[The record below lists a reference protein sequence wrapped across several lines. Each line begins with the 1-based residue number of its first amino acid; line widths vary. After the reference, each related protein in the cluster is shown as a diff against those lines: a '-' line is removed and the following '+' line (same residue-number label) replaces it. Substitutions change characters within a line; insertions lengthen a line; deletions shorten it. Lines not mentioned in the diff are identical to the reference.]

1 MKPKISGIPF
11 EETVKVESKNT
22 KALPTMKALVYG
34 GPGKME
40 LKDVPIP
47 TIAKPTDHSSI
58 TEVPGIAVQRYPV
71 SIDVNSISHHAPWQ
85 CIYTVLK
92 DTKA

>member
-1 MKPKISGIPF
+1 MVASPF
-11 EETVKVESKNT
+11 T
-22 KALPTMKALVYG
+22 L
-34 GPGKME
+34 GKD
-40 LKDVPIP
+40 LTTPHLAAQLIKHILYATLRKSIQSDFK
-47 TIAKPTDHSSI
+47 TFAKPTDHSSI

-71 SIDVNSISHHAPWQ
+71 SIDVNSISHRTPWQ

>member
-22 KALPTMKALVYG
+22 KALPTMKELVYG

-40 LKDVPIP
+40 L
-47 TIAKPTDHSSI
+47 
-58 TEVPGIAVQRYPV
+58 
-71 SIDVNSISHHAPWQ
+71 
-85 CIYTVLK
+85 
-92 DTKA
+92 